1 MTFNKS
7 ALICIHFC
15 NETSYNLYIFVC
27 LLLKYGIKDGQKLL
41 NNYES
46 FDNSE
51 TSSRKSALVQERVG
65 LVSAHMYKQFLD
77 YQHATINSTEIF
89 SRMIEEIMDVTDI
102 LKEAFSSRGVTTQ
115 NIYVDTDPQKS
126 VVIMNILWH
135 KISFTTRCNFQPQVL
150 YRENLN
156 HLFSTRIMAI
166 KGNYNE
172 IMVGVKDHKE
182 EMARLLDEEIASL
195 FVPAET
201 THNAILK
208 IRHLGSR
215 ELQIPQIDAA
225 REFVLKVVESVCGG
239 GFYHEEGSRKSF
251 NI

>member
-1 MTFNKS
+1 
-7 ALICIHFC
+7 
-15 NETSYNLYIFVC
+15 
-27 LLLKYGIKDGQKLL
+27 LL

-51 TSSRKSALVQERVG
+51 TSSRKSALVQERIG
-65 LVSAHMYKQFLD
+65 LVSTHMYKQFLD
-77 YQHATINSTEIF
+77 YQHATINTNEIF
-89 SRMIEEIMDVTDI
+89 VKMIENIQDVMDI
-102 LKEAFSSRGVTTQ
+102 LKESFSSRGITTQ
-115 NIYVDTDPQKS
+115 NIYMDTDAQKS
-126 VVIMNILWH
+126 IVILNILWH

-156 HLFSTRIMAI
+156 HMFSTRIMAI
-166 KGNYNE
+166 RGNYNE
-172 IMVGVKDHKE
+172 IMSGVMDHKE
-182 EMARLLDEEIASL
+182 EMARLLDNEIASL

-208 IRHLGSR
+208 IRHLGGR
-215 ELQIPQIDAA
+215 ELLLNQIDAP
-225 REFVLKVVESVCGG
+225 REFVLKVIESVCGG

>member
-1 MTFNKS
+1 M
-7 ALICIHFC
+7 
-15 NETSYNLYIFVC
+15 
-27 LLLKYGIKDGQKLL
+27 L

-51 TSSRKSALVQERVG
+51 TSSRKSALIQERVG

-77 YQHATINSTEIF
+77 YRNATMNAGDIFRRMVENIREVTE
-89 SRMIEEIMDVTDI
+89 I
-102 LKEAFSSRGVTTQ
+102 LKEAFASRGVTTE
-115 NIYVDTDPQKS
+115 NIYIEVDPQCS
-126 VVIMNILWH
+126 TVIMNILWH

-156 HLFSTRIMAI
+156 HLFSARIMAV
-166 KGNYNE
+166 KGNYNDL
-172 IMVGVKDHKE
+172 MKDVKDHKE

-195 FVPAET
+195 FVPPET
-201 THNAILK
+201 SRSAILK

-215 ELQIPQIDAA
+215 ELQVNQMDSA

>member
-1 MTFNKS
+1 
-7 ALICIHFC
+7 
-15 NETSYNLYIFVC
+15 
-27 LLLKYGIKDGQKLL
+27 LL

-77 YQHATINSTEIF
+77 YQHATVNSTEIF
-89 SRMIEEIMDVTDI
+89 ARMVEEIRDVTEI

-166 KGNYNE
+166 KGSYNE
-172 IMVGVKDHKE
+172 LMVGAKDHKE

-195 FVPAET
+195 FVPPET
-201 THNAILK
+201 THSAILK
-208 IRHLGSR
+208 IRHLGGR
-215 ELQIPQIDAA
+215 ELQLNQIDAP

-239 GFYHEEGSRKSF
+239 GFYHEEGARKSF